1 MPTNTQSILDAA
13 EKIGDMLKDHPA
25 VVKYMAAQKTV
36 SEDADASRL
45 LREFDRQLENLGR
58 QEQSGLPVSEQQQQQ
73 IQSLQ
78 NQIISHIKIKAL
90 NLAQV
95 EFVDLL
101 RKVSQAYQSRLVD
114 APPPGSTPGGQA
126 GAPAASGPRIIQ

>member
-1 MPTNTQSILDAA
+1 MPADTQSILEAA
-13 EKIGDMLKDHPA
+13 EKLGDMLKDHPA
-25 VVKYMAAQKTV
+25 VTKYKAAQKTV

-73 IQSLQ
+73 LQSLQ

-95 EFVDLL
+95 DFVDLL
-101 RKVSQAYQSRLVD
+101 RKVSQTYQSRLAD
-114 APPPGSTPGGQA
+114 APPA
-126 GAPAASGPRIIQ
+126 GAAPAARGGAASGGPRIIQ